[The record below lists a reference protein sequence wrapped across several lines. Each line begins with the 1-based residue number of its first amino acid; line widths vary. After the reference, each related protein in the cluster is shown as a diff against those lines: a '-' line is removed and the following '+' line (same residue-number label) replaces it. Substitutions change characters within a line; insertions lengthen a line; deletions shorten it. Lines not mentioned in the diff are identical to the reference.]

1 MDEDVVGRGLRFGG
15 ICLGVCMRGLG
26 NTVMSVCMVLMVGV
40 SRSIGMVGVV
50 LVCEGDLSG
59 CRAVVCSSPWQIDW
73 RELPVMSWA
82 CARRWVR
89 FIGQGAL

>member
-1 MDEDVVGRGLRFGG
+1 MDEDVVVRGLRFGG

-59 CRAVVCSSPWQIDW
+59 CRAVICSSP
-73 RELPVMSWA
+73 
-82 CARRWVR
+82 
-89 FIGQGAL
+89 